1 MANNIKQTK
10 YIFVTGGVVSSLG
23 KGIVAASLGRLL
35 KSRGLKVTVQK
46 FDPYLNPDPGTMSP
60 YQHGETFVT
69 NDGVETDLDLGH
81 YERFMDINTNKYS
94 NVTSGKI
101 YQEVIER
108 ERTGDY
114 MGKTVQVI
122 PHVTNAIKDK
132 IVRGAAESSADIIIT
147 EIGGTIGDIES
158 MAFIEAIRQ
167 MKKDVGANNTFYI
180 HVSLVPFLHAA
191 GELKTKPTQHSVH
204 ELRGMG
210 IQPDMIVVRAE
221 KPITAS
227 MKEKLS
233 EFTDVPTDAI
243 IQSIDSKI
251 LYSVPLSLE
260 KQNMDQ
266 VVLEKLGL
274 ADHPAADLSDWQKLV
289 DKISRLSKSIKIAL
303 VGKYTDLPDAYIS
316 VHEALKHA
324 GYAVDSRIDLHS
336 INSEEITDD
345 NAGEKLSE
353 FDGIVVP
360 GGFGQ
365 RGTEGMIS
373 AIKFA
378 RENDIPFFGV
388 CLGMQ
393 MATVE
398 FARDV
403 LGLKKANSAEM
414 DPDTP
419 DPVVGLMD
427 SQKKITKI
435 GGTMRLGA
443 YKAEI
448 KAGSKTAEAYDNVS
462 EISRRHRHRYEFNNA
477 YRHQF
482 EEAGM
487 VFSGTS
493 PDHSLVEIIE
503 YPKND
508 FFVAC
513 QYHPEFSSR
522 PDRPEGLYASFI
534 SHALSRNKQ
543 KSSEN
548 KSQIR

>member
-1 MANNIKQTK
+1 MAEAKQTR

-35 KSRGLKVTVQK
+35 KSRGLTVTVQK

-69 NDGVETDLDLGH
+69 QDGVETDLDLGH

-114 MGKTVQVI
+114 MGRTVQVI
-122 PHVTNAIKDK
+122 PHVTDAIKDK
-132 IVRGAAESSADIIIT
+132 IFRGAKESNADVIIT

-167 MKKDVGANNTFYI
+167 MKKEVGSVNTFYI
-180 HVSLVPFLHAA
+180 HVSLVPFLRAA

-210 IQPDMIVVRAE
+210 IQPDMIVVRSEMA
-221 KPITAS
+221 ITDA

-233 EFTDVPTDAI
+233 EFTDVPTEAI
-243 IQSIDSKI
+243 IQSIDSDV
-251 LYSVPLSLE
+251 LYSVPLNLAA
-260 KQNMDQ
+260 QHMDQ
-266 VVLEKLGL
+266 VVLNKLQLG
-274 ADHPAADLSDWQKLV
+274 HQPQADLTQWSALV
-289 DKISRLSKSIKIAL
+289 DRIRHLSKEIKIAL

-324 GYAVDSRIDLHS
+324 GYAVDAKIKLIS
-336 INSEEITDD
+336 INSETVNDSNAAEQLKEI
-345 NAGEKLSE
+345 
-353 FDGIVVP
+353 DGLIVP
-360 GGFGQ
+360 GGFGH

-373 AIKFA
+373 AIKYV
-378 RENDIPFFGV
+378 REHNIPFLGV

-393 MATVE
+393 MASVE
-398 FARDV
+398 FARDAV
-403 LGLKKANSAEM
+403 GLKGANSTEM
-414 DPDTP
+414 DPETAY
-419 DPVVGLMD
+419 PVVGLMD

-435 GGTMRLGA
+435 GGTMRLGSYTA
-443 YKAEI
+443 VLKS
-448 KAGSKTAEAYDNVS
+448 GSKTAAAYGNVS
-462 EISRRHRHRYEFNNA
+462 EISERHRHRYEFNNH
-477 YRHQF
+477 YRQQF
-482 EEAGM
+482 EAAGM

-493 PDHSLVEIIE
+493 PDNSLVEIIE

-508 FFVAC
+508 FFIAA
-513 QYHPEFSSR
+513 QYHPEFLSR
-522 PDRPEGLYASFI
+522 PERPEGLYAAFI
-534 SHALSRNKQ
+534 RAALSYEHRQ
-543 KSSEN
+543 
-548 KSQIR
+548 

>member
-1 MANNIKQTK
+1 MIKTKETK

-35 KSRGLKVTVQK
+35 KSRGLTVTVQK

-69 NDGVETDLDLGH
+69 HDGVETDLDLGH

-101 YQEVIER
+101 YQEVIDR

-114 MGKTVQVI
+114 MGHTVQVI
-122 PHVTNAIKDK
+122 PHVTDAIKDK
-132 IVRGAAESSADIIIT
+132 IFRGAKESNADVIIT

-167 MKKDVGANNTFYI
+167 MKKEVGANNTFYI
-180 HVSLVPFLHAA
+180 HVSLVPFLRAA

-210 IQPDMIVVRAE
+210 IQPDMIVTRSE
-221 KPITAS
+221 KAITQG

-243 IQSIDSKI
+243 IQSVDSDV
-251 LYSVPLSLE
+251 LYAVPLNLAV
-260 KQNMDQ
+260 QNMDQ
-266 VVLEKLGL
+266 VVLDKLGL
-274 ADHPAADLSDWQKLV
+274 ADQPKADLSQWRALV
-289 DKISRLSKSIKIAL
+289 EKIRHLSKHIKIAL

-324 GYAVDSRIDLHS
+324 GYAVDANVTIASV
-336 INSEEITDD
+336 NSEELNDD
-345 NAGEKLSE
+345 NIAEKLAGM
-353 FDGIVVP
+353 DGVIVP

-373 AIKFA
+373 AIKYV
-378 RENDIPFFGV
+378 RENNIPFFGV

-393 MATVE
+393 MASVE
-398 FARDV
+398 FARDAV
-403 LGLKKANSAEM
+403 SLKDANSTEM
-414 DPDTP
+414 DPATP
-419 DPVVGLMD
+419 YPVVGLMD

-435 GGTMRLGA
+435 GGTMRLGSYPA
-443 YKAEI
+443 I
-448 KAGSKTAEAYDNVS
+448 LKAGTKTAAAYGNVS
-462 EISRRHRHRYEFNNA
+462 QISERHRHRYEFNNDFRA
-477 YRHQF
+477 KF
-482 EEAGM
+482 EKAGM

-493 PDHSLVEIIE
+493 PDNTLVEIIE
-503 YPKND
+503 YPQND
-508 FFVAC
+508 FFVAV
-513 QYHPEFSSR
+513 QYHPEFLSR
-522 PDRPEGLYASFI
+522 PERPEGLYAAFI
-534 SHALSRNKQ
+534 RTALAAKD
-543 KSSEN
+543 KI
-548 KSQIR
+548 KH

>member
-1 MANNIKQTK
+1 MIKTKETK

-35 KSRGLKVTVQK
+35 KSRGLTVTVQK

-69 NDGVETDLDLGH
+69 HDGVETDLDLGH

-101 YQEVIER
+101 YQEVIDR

-114 MGKTVQVI
+114 MGHTVQVI
-122 PHVTNAIKDK
+122 PHVTDAIKDK
-132 IVRGAAESSADIIIT
+132 IFRGAKESNADVIIT

-167 MKKDVGANNTFYI
+167 MKKEVGANNTFYI
-180 HVSLVPFLHAA
+180 HVSLVPFLRAA

-210 IQPDMIVVRAE
+210 IQPDMIVTRSE
-221 KPITAS
+221 KAITQG

-243 IQSIDSKI
+243 IQSVDSDV
-251 LYSVPLSLE
+251 LYAVPLNLAV
-260 KQNMDQ
+260 QNMDQ
-266 VVLEKLGL
+266 VVLDKLGL
-274 ADHPAADLSDWQKLV
+274 ADQPKADLSQWRALV
-289 DKISRLSKSIKIAL
+289 EKIRHLSKHIKIAL

-324 GYAVDSRIDLHS
+324 GYAVDANVTIASV
-336 INSEEITDD
+336 NSEELNDD
-345 NAGEKLSE
+345 NIAEKLAGM
-353 FDGIVVP
+353 DGVIVP

-373 AIKFA
+373 AIKYV
-378 RENDIPFFGV
+378 RENNIPFFGV

-393 MATVE
+393 MASVE
-398 FARDV
+398 FARDAV
-403 LGLKKANSAEM
+403 SLKDANSTEM
-414 DPDTP
+414 DPATP
-419 DPVVGLMD
+419 YPVVGLMD

-435 GGTMRLGA
+435 GGTMRLGSYVA
-443 YKAEI
+443 I
-448 KAGSKTAEAYDNVS
+448 LKAGTKTAAAYGNVS
-462 EISRRHRHRYEFNNA
+462 QISERHRHRYEFNNDFRA
-477 YRHQF
+477 KF
-482 EEAGM
+482 EKAGM

-493 PDHSLVEIIE
+493 PDNTLVEIIE
-503 YPKND
+503 YPQND
-508 FFVAC
+508 FFVAV
-513 QYHPEFSSR
+513 QYHPEFLSR
-522 PDRPEGLYASFI
+522 PERPEGLYAAFI
-534 SHALSRNKQ
+534 RTALAAKD
-543 KSSEN
+543 KI
-548 KSQIR
+548 KH